1 MNAQEQYEERQKW
14 INDHAAQL
22 AEHFDSVLIL
32 VTVAEEGASKCLN
45 GHSGNWFACKG
56 AAHAFIEAE
65 QSDSLSEDI
74 ASKIHIQTDE
84 DD

>member
-1 MNAQEQYEERQKW
+1 MSEPTYEQRMERIQ
-14 INDHAAQL
+14 DHAAQL

-32 VTVAEEGASKCLN
+32 VTVTEEGTSKCLN

-56 AAHAFIEAE
+56 AAHAFIESE
-65 QSDSLSEDI
+65 QSDNLSEDI